1 MIKVSVLYPSGNGKR
16 FDMNY
21 YLTSHMP
28 MVKKTIG
35 APLKGM
41 GVEQGVGTAPPGT
54 EAPFAA
60 IGYLLF
66 DSVDAFGAAFAQHA
80 PPILADIPNY
90 TNIQRLIQV
99 SEIKM

>member
-1 MIKVSVLYPSGNGKR
+1 MIKVSVHYPNGNGTR
-16 FDMNY
+16 FDMKY

-41 GVEQGVGTAPPGT
+41 GVEEGVGTAPPGT
-54 EAPFAA
+54 QAPFAA

-66 DSVDAFGAAFAQHA
+66 DSVDAFSAAFAQHA
-80 PPILADIPNY
+80 APILADVPNY
-90 TNIQRLIQV
+90 TNIQPVIQI
-99 SEIKM
+99 SEIRM